1 MGTAR
6 ENKLRMKA
14 YKIAGHAYGLF
25 ANGQGTGSLG
35 LSQGDFRKLG
45 KDKESIVEGLANK
58 YYDKLSKA
66 YPEDKWNNQ
75 ESIAL
80 DKMKIEDLAN
90 TLIDEKNPANIKKKI
105 DFSSYKDLIA
115 PEEKGAKNWY
125 QMDKEQIG
133 KAMTDRGFNPKN
145 RNDVKQFF
153 EKLSE
158 HDINYNRGKIVDETL
173 QGKSTASLL
182 PDEILGVKVPNS
194 PAFVQKLAFAAYP
207 AMTKEA
213 TRQSL
218 TGDFDD
224 GKMNRAIVADAL
236 AGGAMAAAPSFK
248 VLSGPLGAGLSAA
261 GAETA
266 RQLIQPTEGSFSDVI
281 LAGTTAGTV
290 PAGGQYLQGLLSRGA
305 STGARQYSRAFAR
318 GLRGADDPLMQERN
332 ALKQLLI
339 DARKQSEKAENVA
352 STTNG
357 NPVGVTATIPEL
369 NEAAKWSEAEA
380 KLNALGYNS
389 FEQENMLGL
398 AVKDAEANLKAATEA
413 ERKAIAAKP
422 KGRKKADIIDH
433 EKDVELKDQIRQEA
447 QNKYDE
453 AVSKQKAFEDNQVF
467 NERMVNEA
475 DQNVEDIIG
484 MDPSRFRGGPVVNSY
499 EVTNNGVENALKIYD
514 QAPVFY
520 GINEEIPQ
528 VTATSVNAYRPMLD
542 KYKSA
547 FPQMYEYVS
556 LADGKGAKKN
566 ALKAALLAGR
576 VVGGVGGRMEPNTGS
591 TATLITGGDIGQKVT
606 KFRES
611 DWYKKL
617 PKEKKNAIENALKGE

>member
-1 MGTAR
+1 MASWKESTWNMAWSAAEDYFDHGINKFPGDKNRFKGMDRDEAITKLAK
-6 ENKLRMKA
+6 EAVPKLRELVKENEFGDETVRKLDELDVGA
-14 YKIAGHAYGLF
+14 VRKYLYEFGEEPFGATRK
-25 ANGQGTGSLG
+25 
-35 LSQGDFRKLG
+35 GDF
-45 KDKESIVEGLANK
+45 DKEVV
-58 YYDKLSKA
+58 
-66 YPEDKWNNQ
+66 DKWYGWGPKETEAQMYKFGYDPNRPG
-75 ESIAL
+75 
-80 DKMKIEDLAN
+80 DKQKFLEEIREYQTAHDRAKAVKETIEDAGLGTKFA
-90 TLIDEKNPANIKKKI
+90 
-105 DFSSYKDLIA
+105 FS
-115 PEEKGAKNWY
+115 
-125 QMDKEQIG
+125 
-133 KAMTDRGFNPKN
+133 
-145 RNDVKQFF
+145 
-153 EKLSE
+153 
-158 HDINYNRGKIVDETL
+158 
-173 QGKSTASLL
+173 
-182 PDEILGVKVPNS
+182 
-194 PAFVQKLAFAAYP
+194 AYP

-224 GKMNRAIVADAL
+224 NKMNRATVADVL
-236 AGGAMAAAPSFK
+236 AGGTMAVAPSFK

-266 RQLIQPTEGSFSDVI
+266 RQLIQPTKGSVSDVI

-352 STTNG
+352 SMTDG

-398 AVKDAEANLKAATEA
+398 AVKDANANLKAAIDA
-413 ERKAIAAKP
+413 EKKAIASKP

-447 QNKYDE
+447 QNAYDKAAGE
-453 AVSKQKAFEDNQVF
+453 YEAFEKNQVM

-499 EVTNNGVENALKIYD
+499 AVTKNGVENALKIYD

-520 GINEEIPQ
+520 GINENIPQ

-556 LADGKGAKKN
+556 LTDGKGANKN

-576 VVGGVGGRMEPNTGS
+576 TVGGVFGRMEPNTGS
-591 TATLITGGDIGQKVT
+591 TATLMTGGDIGQKVT
-606 KFRES
+606 RFRES
-611 DWYKKL
+611 DWYKNL
-617 PKEKKNAIENALKGE
+617 PKEKKNAIEKILKGE

>member
-1 MGTAR
+1 MASWKEATWNMAWSAAEDYFDHGINKFPGDKNRFKGMDRDEAITKLAK
-6 ENKLRMKA
+6 EAVPKLRELVKENEFGDETVRKLDELDVGA
-14 YKIAGHAYGLF
+14 VRKYLYEFGEEPFGATRK
-25 ANGQGTGSLG
+25 
-35 LSQGDFRKLG
+35 GDF
-45 KDKESIVEGLANK
+45 DKEVV
-58 YYDKLSKA
+58 
-66 YPEDKWNNQ
+66 DKWYGWSPKETEAQMYKFGYDPNRPG
-75 ESIAL
+75 
-80 DKMKIEDLAN
+80 DKQKFLKEVGEYQTAHDRAKAVKETIEDAGLGTKFA
-90 TLIDEKNPANIKKKI
+90 
-105 DFSSYKDLIA
+105 FS
-115 PEEKGAKNWY
+115 
-125 QMDKEQIG
+125 
-133 KAMTDRGFNPKN
+133 
-145 RNDVKQFF
+145 
-153 EKLSE
+153 
-158 HDINYNRGKIVDETL
+158 
-173 QGKSTASLL
+173 
-182 PDEILGVKVPNS
+182 
-194 PAFVQKLAFAAYP
+194 AYP

-213 TRQSL
+213 IRQSL

-224 GKMNRAIVADAL
+224 SKINRATVADVL
-236 AGGAMAAAPSFK
+236 AGGTMAVAPSFK

-266 RQLIQPTEGSFSDVI
+266 RQLIQPTKGSVSDVI

-352 STTNG
+352 SMTDG

-398 AVKDAEANLKAATEA
+398 AVKDANANLKAAIDA
-413 ERKAIAAKP
+413 EKKAIASKP

-447 QNKYDE
+447 QNAYDKAAGE
-453 AVSKQKAFEDNQVF
+453 YEAFEKNQVM

-499 EVTNNGVENALKIYD
+499 EVTKNGVENALKIYD

-520 GINEEIPQ
+520 GINENIPQ

-542 KYKSA
+542 KYKAA

-556 LADGKGAKKN
+556 LTDGKGANKN
-566 ALKAALLAGR
+566 ALKAALLGGR
-576 VVGGVGGRMEPNTGS
+576 VVGGVFGRMEPNVGS
-591 TATLITGGDIGQKVT
+591 TATLMTGGDIGQKVT
-606 KFRES
+606 RFRES

-617 PKEKKNAIENALKGE
+617 PKEKKNAIEKVLKGE

>member
-1 MGTAR
+1 MASWKESTWNMAWSAAEDYFDHGINKFPGDKNRFKGMDRDEAITKLAK
-6 ENKLRMKA
+6 EAVPKLRQLVKENEFGDETVRKLDELDVGA
-14 YKIAGHAYGLF
+14 VRKYLYEFGEEPFGATRK
-25 ANGQGTGSLG
+25 
-35 LSQGDFRKLG
+35 GDF
-45 KDKESIVEGLANK
+45 DKEVV
-58 YYDKLSKA
+58 
-66 YPEDKWNNQ
+66 DKWYGWGPKETEAQMYKFGYDPNRPG
-75 ESIAL
+75 
-80 DKMKIEDLAN
+80 DKQKFLEEVREYQTAHDRAKAVKETIED
-90 TLIDEKNPANIKKKI
+90 
-105 DFSSYKDLIA
+105 A
-115 PEEKGAKNWY
+115 PWY
-125 QMDKEQIG
+125 
-133 KAMTDRGFNPKN
+133 DR
-145 RNDVKQFF
+145 
-153 EKLSE
+153 
-158 HDINYNRGKIVDETL
+158 
-173 QGKSTASLL
+173 
-182 PDEILGVKVPNS
+182 
-194 PAFVQKLAFAAYP
+194 LAFAAYP

-224 GKMNRAIVADAL
+224 SKMNRATVADVL
-236 AGGAMAAAPSFK
+236 AGGAMAVAPSFK

-266 RQLIQPTEGSFSDVI
+266 RQIIQPTEASFSDVI

-305 STGARQYSRAFAR
+305 STGSRQYSRAFAR
-318 GLRGADDPLMQERN
+318 GMRGADDPLMQERN

-520 GINEEIPQ
+520 GINENIPQ
-528 VTATSVNAYRPMLD
+528 VTATSVNAYRPMLN
-542 KYKSA
+542 KYKAA

-556 LADGKGAKKN
+556 LTNGKGANKN

-576 VVGGVGGRMEPNTGS
+576 VVGGVGGRMEPNMGS
-591 TATLITGGDIGQKVT
+591 TATLMTGGDIGQKVT

-617 PKEKKNAIENALKGE
+617 PKEKKNAIEKVLKGE

>member
-1 MGTAR
+1 MTSWKEATWNMAWSAAEDYFDHGINKFPGDKNRFKGMDRDEAITKLAK
-6 ENKLRMKA
+6 EAVPKLRELVKENEFGDETVRKLDELDVGA
-14 YKIAGHAYGLF
+14 VRKYLYEFGEEPFGATRK
-25 ANGQGTGSLG
+25 
-35 LSQGDFRKLG
+35 GDF
-45 KDKESIVEGLANK
+45 DKEVV
-58 YYDKLSKA
+58 
-66 YPEDKWNNQ
+66 DKWYGWSPKETEAQMYKFGYDPNRPG
-75 ESIAL
+75 
-80 DKMKIEDLAN
+80 DKQKFL
-90 TLIDEKNPANIKKKI
+90 
-105 DFSSYKDLIA
+105 
-115 PEEKGAKNWY
+115 EEIREY
-125 QMDKEQIG
+125 QT
-133 KAMTDRGFNPKN
+133 A
-145 RNDVKQFF
+145 
-153 EKLSE
+153 
-158 HDINYNRGKIVDETL
+158 HDRGKIVQNTMSGGDQT
-173 QGKSTASLL
+173 SIF
-182 PDEILGVKVPNS
+182 PDKLPNS
-194 PAFVQKLAFAAYP
+194 PALLQHLAFAAYP

-224 GKMNRAIVADAL
+224 SKMNRATVADVL
-236 AGGAMAAAPSFK
+236 AGGTMAAAPSFK

-266 RQLIQPTEGSFSDVI
+266 RQLIQPTKGSVSDVI

-352 STTNG
+352 SMTDG

-398 AVKDAEANLKAATEA
+398 AVKNANANLKAAIDA
-413 ERKAIAAKP
+413 EKKARASKP

-447 QNKYDE
+447 QNAYDKAAGE
-453 AVSKQKAFEDNQVF
+453 YEAFEKNQVM

-499 EVTNNGVENALKIYD
+499 EVTKNGVENALKIYD

-520 GINEEIPQ
+520 GINENIPQ

-556 LADGKGAKKN
+556 LTGGKGANKN

-576 VVGGVGGRMEPNTGS
+576 TVGGVFGRMEPNTGS
-591 TATLITGGDIGQKVT
+591 TATLMTGGSIGDKVT

-611 DWYKKL
+611 EWYKNL
-617 PKEKKNAIENALKGE
+617 PKEKKNAIEKVLKGE

>member
-1 MGTAR
+1 MASWKESTWNMAWSAAEDYFDHGINKFPGDKNRFKGMDRDEAITKLAK
-6 ENKLRMKA
+6 EAVPKLRQLVKENEFGDETVRKLDELDVGA
-14 YKIAGHAYGLF
+14 VRKYLYEFGEEPFGATRK
-25 ANGQGTGSLG
+25 
-35 LSQGDFRKLG
+35 GDF
-45 KDKESIVEGLANK
+45 DKEVV
-58 YYDKLSKA
+58 
-66 YPEDKWNNQ
+66 DKWYNWTPKEVEAQMYKFGYDPNRPG
-75 ESIAL
+75 
-80 DKMKIEDLAN
+80 DKQKFLEEVGEYQKAHDRAKVVKETIED
-90 TLIDEKNPANIKKKI
+90 
-105 DFSSYKDLIA
+105 A
-115 PEEKGAKNWY
+115 PWY
-125 QMDKEQIG
+125 
-133 KAMTDRGFNPKN
+133 DR
-145 RNDVKQFF
+145 
-153 EKLSE
+153 
-158 HDINYNRGKIVDETL
+158 
-173 QGKSTASLL
+173 
-182 PDEILGVKVPNS
+182 
-194 PAFVQKLAFAAYP
+194 LAFSAYP

-224 GKMNRAIVADAL
+224 SKMNRATVADVL
-236 AGGAMAAAPSFK
+236 AGGTMAVAPSFK
-248 VLSGPLGAGLSAA
+248 VLSGPIGAGLSAA

-266 RQLIQPTEGSFSDVI
+266 RQIIQPTEASVSDVI

-305 STGARQYSRAFAR
+305 STGSRQYSRAFAR
-318 GLRGADDPLMQERN
+318 GMRGADDPLMQERN

-357 NPVGVTATIPEL
+357 NPVGVKATIPEL

-413 ERKAIAAKP
+413 ERKAIVAKP

-453 AVSKQKAFEDNQVF
+453 AVSKKKAFEDNQVF

-484 MDPSRFRGGPVVNSY
+484 MDPSRFLGGPVVNSY
-499 EVTNNGVENALKIYD
+499 SVTNNGVENALKIYD

-520 GINEEIPQ
+520 GINENIPQ
-528 VTATSVNAYRPMLD
+528 VTATSVNAYRPMLN
-542 KYKSA
+542 KYKAA

-556 LADGKGAKKN
+556 LTNGKGANKN
-566 ALKAALLAGR
+566 ALKASLLGGR
-576 VVGGVGGRMEPNTGS
+576 LIGGVGGRMEPNIGS
-591 TATLITGGDIGQKVT
+591 TATLMTGGDIGQKVT

-617 PKEKKNAIENALKGE
+617 PKEKKNAIEKVLKGE

>member
-1 MGTAR
+1 MASWKESTWNMAWSAAEDYFDHGINKFPGDKNRFKGMDRDEAITKLAK
-6 ENKLRMKA
+6 EAVPKLRQLVKENEFGDETVRKLDELDVGA
-14 YKIAGHAYGLF
+14 VRKYLYEFGEEPFGATRK
-25 ANGQGTGSLG
+25 
-35 LSQGDFRKLG
+35 GDF
-45 KDKESIVEGLANK
+45 DKEVV
-58 YYDKLSKA
+58 
-66 YPEDKWNNQ
+66 DKWYNWTPKETEAQMYKFGYDPNRPG
-75 ESIAL
+75 
-80 DKMKIEDLAN
+80 DKQKFLEEVREYQTAHDRAKAVKETIED
-90 TLIDEKNPANIKKKI
+90 
-105 DFSSYKDLIA
+105 A
-115 PEEKGAKNWY
+115 PWY
-125 QMDKEQIG
+125 
-133 KAMTDRGFNPKN
+133 DR
-145 RNDVKQFF
+145 
-153 EKLSE
+153 
-158 HDINYNRGKIVDETL
+158 
-173 QGKSTASLL
+173 
-182 PDEILGVKVPNS
+182 
-194 PAFVQKLAFAAYP
+194 LAFSAYP

-224 GKMNRAIVADAL
+224 SKMNRATVADVL
-236 AGGAMAAAPSFK
+236 AGGTMAVAPSFK
-248 VLSGPLGAGLSAA
+248 VLSGPIGAGLSAA

-266 RQLIQPTEGSFSDVI
+266 RQIIQPTEASFSDVI

-305 STGARQYSRAFAR
+305 STGSRQYSRAFAR
-318 GLRGADDPLMQERN
+318 GMRGADDPLMQERN

-339 DARKQSEKAENVA
+339 DARKLSEKAENVA

-357 NPVGVTATIPEL
+357 NPVGVKATIPEL

-398 AVKDAEANLKAATEA
+398 AVKDAEANLKEAMKA
-413 ERKAIAAKP
+413 ERKAIDAKP

-453 AVSKQKAFEDNQVF
+453 AVSKKKAFEDNQVF

-499 EVTNNGVENALKIYD
+499 AVTNNGVENALKIYD

-520 GINEEIPQ
+520 GINENIPQ

-542 KYKSA
+542 KYKAA

-556 LADGKGAKKN
+556 LTDGKGANKN

-576 VVGGVGGRMEPNTGS
+576 LVGGVGGRMEPNIGS
-591 TATLITGGDIGQKVT
+591 TATLMTGGDIGQKVT
-606 KFRES
+606 RFRES

-617 PKEKKNAIENALKGE
+617 PKEKKNAIEKVLKGE

>member
-1 MGTAR
+1 MASWKESTWNMAWSAAEDYFDHGINKFPGDKNRFKGMDRDEAITKLAK
-6 ENKLRMKA
+6 EAVPKLRQLVKENEFGDETVRKLDELDVGA
-14 YKIAGHAYGLF
+14 VRKYLYEFGEEPFGATRK
-25 ANGQGTGSLG
+25 
-35 LSQGDFRKLG
+35 GDF
-45 KDKESIVEGLANK
+45 DKEVV
-58 YYDKLSKA
+58 
-66 YPEDKWNNQ
+66 DKWYNWTPKETEAQMYKFGYDPNRPG
-75 ESIAL
+75 
-80 DKMKIEDLAN
+80 DKQKFLEEVREYQTAHDRAKAVKETIED
-90 TLIDEKNPANIKKKI
+90 
-105 DFSSYKDLIA
+105 A
-115 PEEKGAKNWY
+115 PWY
-125 QMDKEQIG
+125 
-133 KAMTDRGFNPKN
+133 DR
-145 RNDVKQFF
+145 
-153 EKLSE
+153 
-158 HDINYNRGKIVDETL
+158 
-173 QGKSTASLL
+173 
-182 PDEILGVKVPNS
+182 
-194 PAFVQKLAFAAYP
+194 LAFSAYP

-224 GKMNRAIVADAL
+224 SKMNRATVADVL
-236 AGGAMAAAPSFK
+236 AGGTMAVAPSFK
-248 VLSGPLGAGLSAA
+248 VLSGPIGAGLSAA

-266 RQLIQPTEGSFSDVI
+266 RQIIQPTEASFSDVI

-305 STGARQYSRAFAR
+305 STGSRQYSRAFAR
-318 GLRGADDPLMQERN
+318 GMRGADDPLMQERN

-357 NPVGVTATIPEL
+357 NPVGIKATIPEL

-453 AVSKQKAFEDNQVF
+453 AVGEYDAFEKNQVF

-484 MDPSRFRGGPVVNSY
+484 MDPSRFHGGGVTSSY
-499 EVTNNGVENALKIYD
+499 EITDKGVENALKVYD

-520 GINEEIPQ
+520 GINENIPQ
-528 VTATSVNAYRPMLD
+528 VTATSVNAYRPMLN
-542 KYKSA
+542 KYKAA

-556 LADGKGAKKN
+556 LTDGKGANKN
-566 ALKAALLAGR
+566 ALIAALLAGR
-576 VVGGVGGRMEPNTGS
+576 LVGGVGGRMEPNIGS
-591 TATLITGGDIGQKVT
+591 TATLMTGGDIGQKVT
-606 KFRES
+606 RFRES

-617 PKEKKNAIENALKGE
+617 PKEKKNAIEKVLKGE

>member
-1 MGTAR
+1 MASWKEATWNMAWSAAEDYFDHGINKFPGDKNRFKGMDRDEAITKLAK
-6 ENKLRMKA
+6 EAVPKLRELVKENEFGDETVRKLDELDVGA
-14 YKIAGHAYGLF
+14 VRKYLYEFGEEPFGATRK
-25 ANGQGTGSLG
+25 
-35 LSQGDFRKLG
+35 GDFDKEVVDKWYGWGPKETEAQMYKFGYDPNRPGDKQKFLEEIREYQTAHDRAKIVQNTIEG
-45 KDKESIVEGLANK
+45 KDQTSIF
-58 YYDKLSKA
+58 
-66 YPEDKWNNQ
+66 P
-75 ESIAL
+75 
-80 DKMKIEDLAN
+80 
-90 TLIDEKNPANIKKKI
+90 
-105 DFSSYKDLIA
+105 DFL
-115 PEEKGAKNWY
+115 
-125 QMDKEQIG
+125 
-133 KAMTDRGFNPKN
+133 
-145 RNDVKQFF
+145 
-153 EKLSE
+153 
-158 HDINYNRGKIVDETL
+158 
-173 QGKSTASLL
+173 
-182 PDEILGVKVPNS
+182 PNS
-194 PAFVQKLAFAAYP
+194 PAIVQKLAFSAYP
-207 AMTKEA
+207 AMTKES

-224 GKMNRAIVADAL
+224 SKMNRATVADVL
-236 AGGAMAAAPSFK
+236 AGGTMAVAPSFK

-266 RQLIQPTEGSFSDVI
+266 RQLIQPTKGSVSDVI

-352 STTNG
+352 SMTDG

-369 NEAAKWSEAEA
+369 NEASKWSEAEA

-398 AVKDAEANLKAATEA
+398 AVKDANANLKAAIDA
-413 ERKAIAAKP
+413 EKKAIASKP

-447 QNKYDE
+447 QNAYDKAAGE
-453 AVSKQKAFEDNQVF
+453 YEAFEKNKVM

-499 EVTNNGVENALKIYD
+499 AVTKNGVENALKIYD

-520 GINEEIPQ
+520 GINENIPQ

-542 KYKSA
+542 KYKAA

-556 LADGKGAKKN
+556 LTDGKGANKN
-566 ALKAALLAGR
+566 ALKAALLGGR
-576 VVGGVGGRMEPNTGS
+576 VVGGVFGRMEPNVGS
-591 TATLITGGDIGQKVT
+591 TATLMTGGDIGQKVT
-606 KFRES
+606 RFRES
-611 DWYKKL
+611 DWYKNL
-617 PKEKKNAIENALKGE
+617 PKEKKNAIEKVLKGE

>member
-1 MGTAR
+1 MASWKESTWNMAWSAAEDYFDHGINKFPGDKNRFKGMDRDEAITKLAK
-6 ENKLRMKA
+6 EAVPKLRELVKENEFGDETVRKLDELDVGA
-14 YKIAGHAYGLF
+14 VRKYLYEFGEEPFGATRK
-25 ANGQGTGSLG
+25 
-35 LSQGDFRKLG
+35 GDFDKEVVDKWYGWGPKETEAQMYKFGYDPNRPGDKQKFLEEVREYQTAHDRAKIVQNTIEG
-45 KDKESIVEGLANK
+45 KDQTSIF
-58 YYDKLSKA
+58 
-66 YPEDKWNNQ
+66 P
-75 ESIAL
+75 
-80 DKMKIEDLAN
+80 
-90 TLIDEKNPANIKKKI
+90 
-105 DFSSYKDLIA
+105 
-115 PEEKGAKNWY
+115 
-125 QMDKEQIG
+125 
-133 KAMTDRGFNPKN
+133 
-145 RNDVKQFF
+145 DV
-153 EKLSE
+153 L
-158 HDINYNRGKIVDETL
+158 
-173 QGKSTASLL
+173 
-182 PDEILGVKVPNS
+182 PNS
-194 PAFVQKLAFAAYP
+194 PAIVQKLAFSAYP

-224 GKMNRAIVADAL
+224 SKMNRATVADVL
-236 AGGAMAAAPSFK
+236 AGGAMAAAPSFR

-352 STTNG
+352 SMTDG

-422 KGRKKADIIDH
+422 NGRKKADIIDH

-499 EVTNNGVENALKIYD
+499 AITDNGVENALKIYD

-542 KYKSA
+542 KYKAA

-556 LADGKGAKKN
+556 LADGKGANKN
-566 ALKAALLAGR
+566 ALKAALLGGR
-576 VVGGVGGRMEPNTGS
+576 LVGGVFGRMEPNIGS
-591 TATLITGGDIGQKVT
+591 TATLMTGGDIGQKVT
-606 KFRES
+606 RFRES
-611 DWYKKL
+611 EWYQNL
-617 PKEKKNAIENALKGE
+617 PKEKKNIIEKVLKGE